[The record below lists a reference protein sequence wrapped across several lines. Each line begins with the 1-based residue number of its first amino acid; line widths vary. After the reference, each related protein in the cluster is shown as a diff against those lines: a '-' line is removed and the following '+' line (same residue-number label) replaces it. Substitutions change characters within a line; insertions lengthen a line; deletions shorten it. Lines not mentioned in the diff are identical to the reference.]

1 MLVRSMLMRVS
12 SYLSPYTPSSGF
24 GVNEYPL
31 PAGAEIIQLQV
42 CILIY
47 SLVDEDVSRDVITAE
62 VDAVPPRLS
71 LSHTRDQRDGPWEE
85 NRRCRRY
92 LPGQRR
98 FVFPQRLEV

>member
-42 CILIY
+42 FIY
-47 SLVDEDVSRDVITAE
+47 K
-62 VDAVPPRLS
+62 
-71 LSHTRDQRDGPWEE
+71 Q
-85 NRRCRRY
+85 CRR
-92 LPGQRR
+92 
-98 FVFPQRLEV
+98 